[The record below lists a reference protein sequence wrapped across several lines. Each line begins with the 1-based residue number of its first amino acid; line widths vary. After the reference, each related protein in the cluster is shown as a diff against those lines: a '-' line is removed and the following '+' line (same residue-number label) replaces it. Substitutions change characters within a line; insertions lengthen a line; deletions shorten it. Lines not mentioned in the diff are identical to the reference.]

1 MTGEKEE
8 GDSEE
13 DDEAQRA
20 DVSKDGKEIDHIEFG
35 ENDEAE
41 ESSGFEGLHFLGIGG
56 VTTVLFML
64 TET

>member
-20 DVSKDGKEIDHIEFG
+20 DVLNDGKEFDHVEAGEIDEPQ
-35 ENDEAE
+35 
-41 ESSGFEGLHFLGIGG
+41 
-56 VTTVLFML
+56 
-64 TET
+64 

>member
-8 GDSEE
+8 GVSEE

-20 DVSKDGKEIDHIEFG
+20 DVSKDGKEIDHIESG
-35 ENDEAE
+35 IDGTE
-41 ESSGFEGLHFLGIGG
+41 ESSGFEGFHFLGMGG
-56 VTTVLFML
+56 FTIVLFLL